1 MRSRSELKKS
11 AKSNLKKH
19 YLLFVL
25 LCVVAAFMGSEFS
38 NSLSI
43 TKIDTTVV
51 DSKINVNSK
60 IKDEV
65 EKTVKKVDTV
75 NDNIKNSNKILE
87 TKRGVFAGIVNSVD
101 SGSLYLTLLKSLRS
115 IIGSSNI
122 SVFISIIISVILF
135 SLFWFFIANTYKV
148 ISRRM
153 FLEGRVY
160 KKVPLK
166 KFVFLLR
173 VKKWWNASKTMFI
186 TFVYE
191 FLWSLTIIGGFIKR
205 YSYFLVPYILAENP
219 TIKSRDAI
227 KLSRDM
233 MNGYKFKCF
242 ILELS
247 FIWWRL
253 LGIITLGISEI
264 FFTDAYRSSTFCE
277 FYADIRKISKDKNI
291 KNSNLLCDKYLYE
304 IAPFDLLEESYYDD
318 IKNIKIEKINK
329 KGIKG
334 KIEDIFGI
342 NLSSAFQEN
351 EYEQNKVNEIKL
363 KYILDEANG
372 NVYPGRL
379 YIIPEKKKRKR
390 VEVVNYLRHYNIS
403 TLILMFFIFSTIGW
417 LWEVSLHLIEDGTFV
432 NRGVMHGPWLP
443 IYGFGGVLVLVV
455 LNKFREKPLLEF
467 ISIIILCGIV
477 EYFTSFYLELTHN
490 GVKWWDYSG
499 YFLNLNGRICAE
511 GLLVFGLGG
520 IADVYFLSPLL
531 DNLIRRINSK
541 ILIPLVSLLV
551 IVFTIDQIYSS
562 KNPNIG
568 TGITDY
574 KIDNMCIYNNK
585 V

>member
-19 YLLFVL
+19 YLFFVL
-25 LCVVAAFMGSEFS
+25 LCVVASFMGSEFS

-51 DSKINVNSK
+51 DSNINVNSK
-60 IKDEV
+60 VKDEV

-75 NDNIKNSNKILE
+75 NDNIKKTNKILE
-87 TKRGVFAGIVNSVD
+87 TKRGIFAGIVNSVD

-122 SVFISIIISVILF
+122 SVFLSIIISVILF

-173 VKKWWNASKTMFI
+173 VKKWWNASKVMFI

-277 FYADIRKISKDKNI
+277 FYADIRKIAKDKKI

-304 IAPFDLLEESYYDD
+304 IAPFNLLEKSYYDD
-318 IKNIKIEKINK
+318 IKNIKIAKINK

-342 NLSSAFQEN
+342 NLSSDEQEN

-363 KYILDEANG
+363 KYIQDEANG

-379 YIIPEKKKRKR
+379 YIIPEKQKRKR
-390 VEVVNYLRHYNIS
+390 IEVVNYLRHYNIS
-403 TLILMFFIFSTIGW
+403 SLILIFFIFSIIGW

-443 IYGFGGVLVLVV
+443 IYGCGGVLVLVV

-520 IADVYFLSPLL
+520 IAAVYFLSPLL
-531 DNLIRRINSK
+531 DNLIRKINSK
-541 ILIPLVSLLV
+541 ILIPLVTSLV

-574 KIDNMCIYNNK
+574 KIDNMYISNNK

>member
-19 YLLFVL
+19 YLLFIL
-25 LCVVAAFMGSEFS
+25 LCLVAAFMGSEFS

-60 IKDEV
+60 VKDEV
-65 EKTVKKVDTV
+65 EKTVKKVDSV

-101 SGSLYLTLLKSLRS
+101 SGSLYLTLLKSFRS

-122 SVFISIIISVILF
+122 SVFLSIIISVILF

-173 VKKWWNASKTMFI
+173 VKKWWNASKVMFI

-191 FLWSLTIIGGFIKR
+191 FFWSLTIIGGFIKR

-219 TIKSRDAI
+219 TIKSREAI

-277 FYADIRKISKDKNI
+277 FYADIRKIAKDKKI

-304 IAPFDLLEESYYDD
+304 KAPFDLLEKSYYDD
-318 IKNIKIEKINK
+318 IKNIKIAKINK

-342 NLSSAFQEN
+342 NLSSDEQEN

-363 KYILDEANG
+363 KYIQDEANG

-379 YIIPEKKKRKR
+379 YIIPEKQKRKR
-390 VEVVNYLRHYNIS
+390 IEVVNYLRHYNIS
-403 TLILMFFIFSTIGW
+403 SLILIFFIFSIIGW

-443 IYGFGGVLVLVV
+443 IYGCGGVLVLVV

-467 ISIIILCGIV
+467 ISIVILCGIV
-477 EYFTSFYLELTHN
+477 EYFTSFYLEVTHN

-520 IADVYFLSPLL
+520 IAGVYFLSPLL
-531 DNLIRRINSK
+531 DNLIRKINSK
-541 ILIPLVSLLV
+541 ILIPIVTLVV
-551 IVFTIDQIYSS
+551 IIFTIDQIYSS
-562 KNPNIG
+562 NNPNIG
-568 TGITDY
+568 AGITDY
-574 KIDNMCIYNNK
+574 KIDNMQINRF
-585 V
+585 VI

>member
-25 LCVVAAFMGSEFS
+25 LCVVASFMGSEFS

-51 DSKINVNSK
+51 DSNINVNSK
-60 IKDEV
+60 VKDEV

-75 NDNIKNSNKILE
+75 NDNIKKTNKILE
-87 TKRGVFAGIVNSVD
+87 TKRGIFAGIVNSVD

-122 SVFISIIISVILF
+122 SVFLSIIISVILF

-173 VKKWWNASKTMFI
+173 VKKWWNASKVMFI

-277 FYADIRKISKDKNI
+277 FYADIRKIAKDKKI

-304 IAPFDLLEESYYDD
+304 IAPFNLLEKSYYDD
-318 IKNIKIEKINK
+318 IKNIKIAKINK

-342 NLSSAFQEN
+342 NLSSDEQEN

-363 KYILDEANG
+363 KYIQDEANG

-379 YIIPEKKKRKR
+379 YIIPEKQKRKR
-390 VEVVNYLRHYNIS
+390 IEVVNYLRHYNIS
-403 TLILMFFIFSTIGW
+403 SLILIFFIFSIIGW

-443 IYGFGGVLVLVV
+443 IYGCGGVLVLVV

-520 IADVYFLSPLL
+520 IAAVYFLSPLL
-531 DNLIRRINSK
+531 DNLIRKINSK
-541 ILIPLVSLLV
+541 ILIPLVTSLV

-574 KIDNMCIYNNK
+574 KIDNMYISNNK

>member
-25 LCVVAAFMGSEFS
+25 LCVVASFMGSEFS

-51 DSKINVNSK
+51 DSNINVNSK
-60 IKDEV
+60 VKDEV

-75 NDNIKNSNKILE
+75 NDNIKKTNKILE
-87 TKRGVFAGIVNSVD
+87 TKRGIFAGIVNSVD

-122 SVFISIIISVILF
+122 SVFLSIIISVILF

-173 VKKWWNASKTMFI
+173 VKKWWNASKVMFI

-191 FLWSLTIIGGFIKR
+191 FFWSLTIIGGFIKR

-253 LGIITLGISEI
+253 LGVITLGISEI
-264 FFTDAYRSSTFCE
+264 FFTDAYSSSTFCE
-277 FYADIRKISKDKNI
+277 FYVDIRKIAKDKKI

-304 IAPFDLLEESYYDD
+304 IAPFNLLEKSYYDD
-318 IKNIKIEKINK
+318 IKNIKISKINK

-342 NLSSAFQEN
+342 NLSSDEQEN

-363 KYILDEANG
+363 KYIQDEANG

-379 YIIPEKKKRKR
+379 YIIPEKQKRKR
-390 VEVVNYLRHYNIS
+390 IEVVNYLRHYNIS
-403 TLILMFFIFSTIGW
+403 SLILIFFIFSIIGW

-443 IYGFGGVLVLVV
+443 IYGCGGVLVLVV

-520 IADVYFLSPLL
+520 IAAVYFLYPLL
-531 DNLIRRINSK
+531 DNLIRKINSK
-541 ILIPLVSLLV
+541 ILIPLVTSLV

-574 KIDNMCIYNNK
+574 KIDNMYISNNK

>member
-351 EYEQNKVNEIKL
+351 EYEQNKINEIKL

-403 TLILMFFIFSTIGW
+403 SLILMFFIFSTIGW

-531 DNLIRRINSK
+531 DNLIRKINSK
-541 ILIPLVSLLV
+541 ILIPVVTLLV
-551 IVFTIDQIYSS
+551 IFFTIDQIYSS
-562 KNPNIG
+562 EDPNVG

-574 KIDNMCIYNNK
+574 KIDNMYIYNNK

>member
-574 KIDNMCIYNNK
+574 KIDNMYIYNNK

>member
-25 LCVVAAFMGSEFS
+25 LCVVASFMGSEFS

-51 DSKINVNSK
+51 DSNINVNSK
-60 IKDEV
+60 VKDEV

-75 NDNIKNSNKILE
+75 NDNIKKSNKILE
-87 TKRGVFAGIVNSVD
+87 TKRGVFAGIVKSVD
-101 SGSLYLTLLKSLRS
+101 SGSLYLTLLKSFRS

-122 SVFISIIISVILF
+122 SVFISIIIIVILF

-173 VKKWWNASKTMFI
+173 VKKWWNASKVMLI

-219 TIKSRDAI
+219 TIKSCDAI

-253 LGIITLGISEI
+253 LGVITLGISEI

-277 FYADIRKISKDKNI
+277 FYADIRKIAKDKKI

-304 IAPFDLLEESYYDD
+304 IAPFDLLEKSYYDD
-318 IKNIKIEKINK
+318 IKNIKIAKINK

-342 NLSSAFQEN
+342 NLSSDEQEN

-363 KYILDEANG
+363 KYIQDEANG

-379 YIIPEKKKRKR
+379 YIIPEKQKRKR
-390 VEVVNYLRHYNIS
+390 IEVVNYLRHYNIS
-403 TLILMFFIFSTIGW
+403 SLILIFFIFSIIGW

-443 IYGFGGVLVLVV
+443 IYGCGGLLVLVV

-520 IADVYFLSPLL
+520 IAAVYFLSPLL
-531 DNLIRRINSK
+531 DNLIRKINSK
-541 ILIPLVSLLV
+541 ILIPLVTSLV

-574 KIDNMCIYNNK
+574 KIDNMYISNNK

>member
-25 LCVVAAFMGSEFS
+25 LCVVASFMGSEFS

-51 DSKINVNSK
+51 DSNINVNSK
-60 IKDEV
+60 VKDEV

-75 NDNIKNSNKILE
+75 NDNIKKTNKILE
-87 TKRGVFAGIVNSVD
+87 TKRGIFAGIVNSVD

-122 SVFISIIISVILF
+122 SVFLSIIISVILF

-173 VKKWWNASKTMFI
+173 VKKWWNASKVMLI

-219 TIKSRDAI
+219 TIKSCDAI

-253 LGIITLGISEI
+253 LGVITLGISEI
-264 FFTDAYRSSTFCE
+264 FFTDAYSSSTFCE
-277 FYADIRKISKDKNI
+277 FYVDIRKISKDKKI

-304 IAPFDLLEESYYDD
+304 IAPFDLLEKSYYDD
-318 IKNIKIEKINK
+318 IKNIKIAKINK

-342 NLSSAFQEN
+342 NLSSDEQEN

-363 KYILDEANG
+363 KYIQDEANG

-379 YIIPEKKKRKR
+379 YIIPEKQKRKR
-390 VEVVNYLRHYNIS
+390 IEVVNYLRHYNIS
-403 TLILMFFIFSTIGW
+403 SLILIFFIFSIIGW

-443 IYGFGGVLVLVV
+443 IYGCGGVLVLVV

-520 IADVYFLSPLL
+520 IAAVYFLSPLL
-531 DNLIRRINSK
+531 DNLIRKINSK
-541 ILIPLVSLLV
+541 ILIPLVTSLV

-574 KIDNMCIYNNK
+574 KIDNMYISNNK

>member
-43 TKIDTTVV
+43 TKIDNTVV
-51 DSKINVNSK
+51 DSKVNVNSK
-60 IKDEV
+60 VKDEV
-65 EKTVKKVDTV
+65 EKTVKKVDSV

-87 TKRGVFAGIVNSVD
+87 TKRGIFAGIVNSVD

-122 SVFISIIISVILF
+122 SVFLSIIISVILF

-173 VKKWWNASKTMFI
+173 VKKWWNASKVMFI

-191 FLWSLTIIGGFIKR
+191 FFWSLTIIGGFIKR

-253 LGIITLGISEI
+253 LGIITLGISDI
-264 FFTDAYRSSTFCE
+264 FFTDAYISSTFCE
-277 FYADIRKISKDKNI
+277 FYVDIRKIAKDKKI

-304 IAPFDLLEESYYDD
+304 IAPFDLLEKSYYDD
-318 IKNIKIEKINK
+318 IKNIKIAKINK

-342 NLSSAFQEN
+342 NLSSDEQEN

-363 KYILDEANG
+363 KYIQDEANG

-379 YIIPEKKKRKR
+379 YIIPEKQKRKR
-390 VEVVNYLRHYNIS
+390 IEVVNYLRHYNIS
-403 TLILMFFIFSTIGW
+403 SLILIFFIFSIIGW

-443 IYGFGGVLVLVV
+443 IYGCGGVLVLVV

-520 IADVYFLSPLL
+520 IAAVYFLSPLL
-531 DNLIRRINSK
+531 DNLIRKINSK
-541 ILIPLVSLLV
+541 ILIPLVTSLV

-574 KIDNMCIYNNK
+574 KIDNMYISNNK

>member
-25 LCVVAAFMGSEFS
+25 LCVVASFMGSEFS

-51 DSKINVNSK
+51 DSNINVNSK
-60 IKDEV
+60 VKDEV

-75 NDNIKNSNKILE
+75 NDNIKKTNKILE
-87 TKRGVFAGIVNSVD
+87 TKRGIFAGIVNSVD

-122 SVFISIIISVILF
+122 SVFLSIIISVILF

-173 VKKWWNASKTMFI
+173 VKKWWNASKVMLI

-253 LGIITLGISEI
+253 LGVITLGISEI
-264 FFTDAYRSSTFCE
+264 FFTDAYRSSTF
-277 FYADIRKISKDKNI
+277 
-291 KNSNLLCDKYLYE
+291 
-304 IAPFDLLEESYYDD
+304 
-318 IKNIKIEKINK
+318 
-329 KGIKG
+329 
-334 KIEDIFGI
+334 
-342 NLSSAFQEN
+342 
-351 EYEQNKVNEIKL
+351 
-363 KYILDEANG
+363 
-372 NVYPGRL
+372 
-379 YIIPEKKKRKR
+379 
-390 VEVVNYLRHYNIS
+390 
-403 TLILMFFIFSTIGW
+403 
-417 LWEVSLHLIEDGTFV
+417 
-432 NRGVMHGPWLP
+432 
-443 IYGFGGVLVLVV
+443 
-455 LNKFREKPLLEF
+455 
-467 ISIIILCGIV
+467 
-477 EYFTSFYLELTHN
+477 
-490 GVKWWDYSG
+490 
-499 YFLNLNGRICAE
+499 
-511 GLLVFGLGG
+511 
-520 IADVYFLSPLL
+520 
-531 DNLIRRINSK
+531 
-541 ILIPLVSLLV
+541 
-551 IVFTIDQIYSS
+551 
-562 KNPNIG
+562 
-568 TGITDY
+568 
-574 KIDNMCIYNNK
+574 
-585 V
+585 

>member
-25 LCVVAAFMGSEFS
+25 LCVVASFMGSEFS

-51 DSKINVNSK
+51 DSNINVNSK
-60 IKDEV
+60 VKDEV

-75 NDNIKNSNKILE
+75 NDNIKKTNKILE
-87 TKRGVFAGIVNSVD
+87 TKRGIFAGIVNSVD

-122 SVFISIIISVILF
+122 SVFLSIIISVILF

-173 VKKWWNASKTMFI
+173 VKKWWNASKVMFI

-277 FYADIRKISKDKNI
+277 FYADIRKIAKDKKI

-304 IAPFDLLEESYYDD
+304 IAPFNLLEKSYYDD
-318 IKNIKIEKINK
+318 IKNIKIAKINK

-342 NLSSAFQEN
+342 NLSSDEQEN

-363 KYILDEANG
+363 KYIQDEANG

-379 YIIPEKKKRKR
+379 YIIPEKQKRKR
-390 VEVVNYLRHYNIS
+390 IEVVNYLRHYNIS
-403 TLILMFFIFSTIGW
+403 SLILIFFIFSTIGW

-443 IYGFGGVLVLVV
+443 IYGCGGVLVLVV

-520 IADVYFLSPLL
+520 IAAVYFLSPLL
-531 DNLIRRINSK
+531 DNLIRKINSK
-541 ILIPLVSLLV
+541 ILIPLVTSLV

-574 KIDNMCIYNNK
+574 KIDNMYISNNK

>member
-25 LCVVAAFMGSEFS
+25 LCVVASFMGSEFS

-51 DSKINVNSK
+51 DSNINVNSK
-60 IKDEV
+60 VKDEV
-65 EKTVKKVDTV
+65 EKTVKKVDSV

-87 TKRGVFAGIVNSVD
+87 TKRGVFAGIVKSVD

-122 SVFISIIISVILF
+122 SVFLSIIISVILF

-173 VKKWWNASKTMFI
+173 VKKWWNASKVMFI

-191 FLWSLTIIGGFIKR
+191 FFWSLTIIGGFIKR

-277 FYADIRKISKDKNI
+277 FYADIRKIAKDKKI

-304 IAPFDLLEESYYDD
+304 IAPFDLLEKSYYDD
-318 IKNIKIEKINK
+318 IKNIKIAKINK

-342 NLSSAFQEN
+342 NLSSDEQEN

-363 KYILDEANG
+363 KYIQDEANG

-379 YIIPEKKKRKR
+379 YIIPEKQKRKR
-390 VEVVNYLRHYNIS
+390 IEVVNYLRHYNIS
-403 TLILMFFIFSTIGW
+403 SLILIFFIFSTIGW

-443 IYGFGGVLVLVV
+443 IYGCGGVLVLVV

-520 IADVYFLSPLL
+520 IAAVYFLSPLL
-531 DNLIRRINSK
+531 DNLIRKINSK
-541 ILIPLVSLLV
+541 ILIPLVTSLV

-574 KIDNMCIYNNK
+574 KIDNMYISNNK

>member
-25 LCVVAAFMGSEFS
+25 LCVVASFMGSEFS

-51 DSKINVNSK
+51 DSNINVNSK
-60 IKDEV
+60 VKDEV

-75 NDNIKNSNKILE
+75 NDNIKKTNKILE
-87 TKRGVFAGIVNSVD
+87 TKRGIFAGIVNSVD

-122 SVFISIIISVILF
+122 SVFLSIIISVILF

-173 VKKWWNASKTMFI
+173 VKKWWNASKVMFI

-219 TIKSRDAI
+219 TIKSCDAI

-277 FYADIRKISKDKNI
+277 FYADIRKIAKDKKI

-304 IAPFDLLEESYYDD
+304 IAPFNLLEKSYYDD
-318 IKNIKIEKINK
+318 IKNIKIAKINK

-342 NLSSAFQEN
+342 NLSSDEQEN

-363 KYILDEANG
+363 KYIQDEANG

-379 YIIPEKKKRKR
+379 YIIPEKQKRKR
-390 VEVVNYLRHYNIS
+390 IEVVNYLRHYNIS
-403 TLILMFFIFSTIGW
+403 SLILIFFIFSTIGW

-443 IYGFGGVLVLVV
+443 IYGCGGVLVLVV

-520 IADVYFLSPLL
+520 IAAVYFLSPLL
-531 DNLIRRINSK
+531 DNLIRKINSK
-541 ILIPLVSLLV
+541 ILIPLVTSLV

-574 KIDNMCIYNNK
+574 KIDNMYISNNK